1 MIESDQI
8 FKVVNDKI
16 DYNKFVELVQGYQE
30 IYNLFLHNKEAFT
43 TFYDEDINFVIY
55 LNKDVDLTLENLEEN
70 FIFFTINSKVNTN
83 NIFTK
88 FLNKT
93 ITKDNFI
100 KNLKKLINK
109 YKNNKILKIKKDILK
124 RKHLNLDFIIHKEN
138 SLIHLLDDD
147 FFINLVKKDLCFLTS
162 SVKDFILKYKKH
174 YKASSIIKLNC
185 CLQTYNNKVFF
196 NNQNKL
202 VHNDTDTFYFNNEK
216 IKLFDRIRNWKY
228 TLPKDIYLIL
238 IYGLYFELFNQ
249 EELNEIA
256 YFLNRTNQLYIYEN
270 EDLLSDFNP
279 EFVYSLLIKNNINFT
294 FKNIKYYDNQLVRNN
309 EHIYFHIKKHKL
321 KYLSYLI
328 DDLMNS
334 DGILIHREELY
345 SDIKNNIIKHIDFLS
360 SKCNIDKNSL
370 LNKIDNLRLQEY

>member
-1 MIESDQI
+1 MIESEQI

-16 DYNKFVELVQGYQE
+16 DYNKFVELVEEYQE
-30 IYNLFLHNKEAFT
+30 IYNLFVHNKEAFN

-55 LNKDVDLTLENLEEN
+55 LNKDADLTLENSEEN
-70 FIFFTINSKVNTN
+70 CIFFTINSKINTN

-88 FLNKT
+88 FLNKQ
-93 ITKDNFI
+93 IKKDCFI
-100 KNLKKLINK
+100 KNLKNLINK
-109 YKNNKILKIKKDILK
+109 YKNNKLLKIKKDIFK
-124 RKHLNLDFIIHKEN
+124 HKHLNLYFIVNNEN

-216 IKLFDRIRNWKY
+216 VKLFDRIRNWKY
-228 TLPKDIYLIL
+228 ILPKDIYLIL

-249 EELNEIA
+249 EELTQITS
-256 YFLNRTNQLYIYEN
+256 FLNRTNQLYIYEN

-309 EHIYFHIKKHKL
+309 EHIYFYIKKHKL

-370 LNKIDNLRLQEY
+370 LNKIDNLKLQEY

>member
-1 MIESDQI
+1 MIESEQI
-8 FKVVNDKI
+8 FKIVNDKI
-16 DYNKFVELVQGYQE
+16 DYNKFVELVEKYQE
-30 IYNLFLHNKEAFT
+30 IYNLFLHNKEAFN
-43 TFYDEDINFVIY
+43 TFYDEDINFIIY
-55 LNKDVDLTLENLEEN
+55 LNKDADLTLEHSEEN
-70 FIFFTINSKVNTN
+70 CIFFNINSKVNTN

-93 ITKDNFI
+93 ITKDDFI

-124 RKHLNLDFIIHKEN
+124 RKHLNLDFIINKEN
-138 SLIHLLDDD
+138 SLIHLLEDDN
-147 FFINLVKKDLCFLTS
+147 FINLVKKDHYFLTS
-162 SVKDFILKYKKH
+162 SVKDFIFKYKKH
-174 YKASSIIKLNC
+174 YKASYIIKLNC
-185 CLQTYNNKVFF
+185 CLQTYNNNIFF
-196 NNQNKL
+196 NNQTNL
-202 VHNDTDTFYFNNEK
+202 VHNNNDIFYFNNEK
-216 IKLFDRIRNWKY
+216 FKLFDRIRNWKY

-238 IYGLYFELFNQ
+238 IYGLYFKLFNQ
-249 EELNEIA
+249 EELNEITS
-256 YFLNRTNQLYIYEN
+256 FLNRTNQLYIYEN
-270 EDLLSDFNP
+270 EDPLSDFNP

-334 DGILIHREELY
+334 NGILIHREELY

-360 SKCNIDKNSL
+360 NKFNIDKNSL
-370 LNKIDNLRLQEY
+370 LNKIDNLKLQEY